1 MNRNHYKEKYDEA
14 KKYYQSIGSIKC
26 PCLEFEYVRFSNIGF
41 DHVLRRNRKMRPI
54 ADQLRRFKLLKYS
67 RIVLE
72 NGKVLEKRTVKRTVH
87 RKMHKISAET
97 STYVNLWRIT
107 YTIDTISTI
116 SVVVQQIGSGAKHFL
131 SIMDMK

>member
-1 MNRNHYKEKYDEA
+1 
-14 KKYYQSIGSIKC
+14 
-26 PCLEFEYVRFSNIGF
+26 
-41 DHVLRRNRKMRPI
+41 MRPI